1 MGCAW
6 ISSTSTAR
14 ADLTFWEARVQVVV
28 GRVVRAHGINGE
40 VAVDVRTD
48 SPAVRFADG
57 AVVDTDPGERGPLTV
72 RRTRWHSGRLL
83 VCFDGVVDRTSAEAL
98 RGTLLVADS
107 STSPGGGD
115 PDEFWDHELAG
126 LVAVTTTGTVLGEV
140 AEVAHP
146 PGADLLV
153 IRAPNGGELLVP
165 FVRAIVP
172 EVDVAGGRVVV
183 DPPEGLLEL

>member
-1 MGCAW
+1 
-6 ISSTSTAR
+6 
-14 ADLTFWEARVQVVV
+14 VQLVV
-28 GRVVRAHGINGE
+28 GRVARAHGITGE

-48 SPAVRFADG
+48 SPGTRFADG
-57 AVVDTDPGERGPLTV
+57 AIIETDPAERGPLTV
-72 RRTRWHSGRLL
+72 RRTRWHAGRLL
-83 VCFDGVVDRTSAEAL
+83 VSFEGVADRTAADAL

-107 STSPGGGD
+107 STSPDGDD

-126 LVAVTTTGTVLGEV
+126 LRAVTTTGQVLGEV

-153 IRAPNGGELLVP
+153 IRTPDGAELLVP